1 MSFIEIDSC
10 TRVDEWSMSRLQSHD
25 YYELYF
31 LLEGTR
37 RFFLEDGIFN
47 ITAPTVCIIPPFC
60 LHKTEG
66 GAYKRINI
74 NVSGDVLSEVERE
87 FLDVYGEQVVFNL
100 DTERATV
107 FLSLLEEASGILY
120 GNLTDGSLTASFVH
134 VLLHLLGNGCLRPI
148 DVNVGKVCPR
158 RDDAVMQAVAYIN
171 KHYAERFTVNDV
183 CAALFM
189 SKNSLCAKFRSTMHC
204 SVMEYRSF
212 IRISRA
218 KEFLV
223 SGGKSL
229 EEIAEL
235 CGFSSANYF
244 SLIFKKQVGI
254 SPSGYRKTK

>member
-10 TRVDEWSMSRLQSHD
+10 TRQNEWSMSELQSHD

-31 LLEGTR
+31 LLEGSR
-37 RFFLEDGIFN
+37 RFFLEGKILN

-60 LHKTEG
+60 MHKTEG
-66 GAYKRINI
+66 DAYKRINV
-74 NVSGDVLSEVERE
+74 NVSGDVLSENERA
-87 FLDVYGEQVVFNL
+87 FLDGLGERVVFDL
-100 DTERATV
+100 DTEKAGM
-107 FLSLLEEASGILY
+107 FLPLLEEAARATSGKPKSE
-120 GNLTDGSLTASFVH
+120 SLALSFVH
-134 VLLHLLGNGCLRPI
+134 VLLHLIDNGCLSPVDI
-148 DVNVGKVCPR
+148 QLGKPGLKKDVV
-158 RDDAVMQAVAYIN
+158 VMQAVAYIN
-171 KHYAERFTVNDV
+171 QYYAEDFSVNDL
-183 CAALFM
+183 CSALFV
-189 SKNSLCAKFRSTMHC
+189 SKNSLCAKFRATMHC

-218 KEFLV
+218 KELLI

-244 SLIFKKQVGI
+244 SLIFKKEVGI